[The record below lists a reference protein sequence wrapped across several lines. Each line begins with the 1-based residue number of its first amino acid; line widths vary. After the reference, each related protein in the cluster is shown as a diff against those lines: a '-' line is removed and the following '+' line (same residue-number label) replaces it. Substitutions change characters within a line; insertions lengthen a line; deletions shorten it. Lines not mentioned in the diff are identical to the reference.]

1 MTAQERL
8 QAARM
13 AAQEGRFSEALS
25 EYIWFHEHALE
36 ERPSLHGVRLSFA
49 LGYWLELA
57 EQYPPA
63 RAALQS
69 VLDEKTARLER
80 GDQDWELFNDVT
92 AINRESGKDE
102 ATYDLFVLIN
112 KANPA
117 FAARC
122 VEVAMP
128 AIVKA
133 ADFTLARSFI
143 RDPEKSVEQL
153 ASRLIEGIEWANRSL
168 HPERQ
173 ADITD
178 HKIRLYAEEVG
189 MLTQI
194 VHMSGDSERADA
206 LLEQAIS
213 LVGSPALQEAVRAAL
228 ASVYSFANR

>member
-1 MTAQERL
+1 
-8 QAARM
+8 M

-102 ATYDLFVLIN
+102 RARRGACLEARTLRCHVLQSFWI
-112 KANPA
+112 K
-117 FAARC
+117 
-122 VEVAMP
+122 
-128 AIVKA
+128 
-133 ADFTLARSFI
+133 TL
-143 RDPEKSVEQL
+143 
-153 ASRLIEGIEWANRSL
+153 
-168 HPERQ
+168 H
-173 ADITD
+173 
-178 HKIRLYAEEVG
+178 
-189 MLTQI
+189 
-194 VHMSGDSERADA
+194 
-206 LLEQAIS
+206 
-213 LVGSPALQEAVRAAL
+213 
-228 ASVYSFANR
+228 VYSV